1 MRRRTRRHHRPHTRS
16 PLSSLLRAHLSRVA
30 SPSPTRNLR
39 RPYRPCTSPPA
50 LSPRQGDRRPRD
62 EHRRRRRGL
71 RLLWLEPQPRIGASR
86 RDCAREIFNQGESVP
101 TRRIETRDCPR
112 DWRRA
117 QAGGAA
123 PPACAAAD
131 ARLFLPAFSNNP
143 DICPRR
149 PLAADLRVDL
159 QSGAT
164 RGVPPPRSSR
174 DAARSGRRP
183 RASLSR
189 ACPRADPVARCV
201 VPLRAGVRV
210 WRVPAGVLPLS
221 AGAEGV
227 AGARCDCPAPLC
239 YCY

>member
-16 PLSSLLRAHLSRVA
+16 PLSSLLRAHSRIA

-39 RPYRPCTSPPA
+39 RPYRPGTSPPA

-86 RDCAREIFNQGESVP
+86 RDCAREIFNQGESGD
-101 TRRIETRDCPR
+101 ETRDCPR

-174 DAARSGRRP
+174 DAARGGRRP

-201 VPLRAGVRV
+201 VPPRGCAYV

-221 AGAEGV
+221 AGEGRWPV
-227 AGARCDCPAPLC
+227 RAVTVPPPCATATNSP
-239 YCY
+239 